1 MTIKSLPMNFKT
13 KVYLF
18 EDGSS
23 MMRESSVNAWVLRDS
38 DGDIIDQDKYRCD
51 LIARNN
57 REFTWDDE

>member
-1 MTIKSLPMNFKT
+1 MTIKSLPMNIKT

-23 MMRESSVNAWVLRDS
+23 MMRESSVNAWVLRDGG
-38 DGDIIDQDKYRCD
+38 GDIIDQDKYRCD

-57 REFTWDDE
+57 LEFTWDD

>member
-1 MTIKSLPMNFKT
+1 MTIKSLPMNLQT
-13 KVYLF
+13 KVYLI

-38 DGDIIDQDKYRCD
+38 DGDIIDQDKYRCA